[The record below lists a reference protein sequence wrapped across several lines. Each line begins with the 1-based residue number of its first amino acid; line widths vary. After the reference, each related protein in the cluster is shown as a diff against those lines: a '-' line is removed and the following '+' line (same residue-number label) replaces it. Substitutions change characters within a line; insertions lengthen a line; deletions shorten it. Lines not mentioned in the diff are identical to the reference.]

1 MLPEND
7 HAQHVI
13 GVETVSVPLSL
24 GRAGQTARFVD
35 AVEADI
41 ESRLTAAAQNI
52 SRDCCEHDVKVIR
65 LSGPTCS
72 GKTTA
77 TGKLTEALQDAG
89 MTVYPVSFDDFF
101 FGRAVLEER
110 ARLEGCD
117 PDYDSIDAIDVPKLQ
132 SCITELFEN
141 GRTRLPLFDFTIS
154 KRHGYRV
161 LDIRHDAHPILLFEG
176 IQAVYPEVSAMLS
189 SVRDR
194 SVFISALCNLRV
206 GHTLFCPED
215 LRLLRRL
222 IRDAALRASSAQFT
236 LGAWKGVRKNEDA
249 CILPYADDCDYLID
263 STMPYEVHM
272 IAPIARPLLRE
283 VPADAPEAAEAAR
296 LLAML
301 DGIEDIPSSLLPAK
315 SLYHEFI
322 PV

>member
-1 MLPEND
+1 MKQND
-7 HAQHVI
+7 HEQHVI
-13 GVETVSVPLSL
+13 GVDTVSVPLSL
-24 GRAGQTARFVD
+24 GRPEQAARFVN
-35 AVEADI
+35 AVEAGI
-41 ESRLTAAAQNI
+41 ESRLTAAAEKI
-52 SRDCCEHDVKVIR
+52 SRDCRANDIRIIR

-77 TGKLTEALQDAG
+77 TNKLTEALQNEG

-101 FGRAVLEER
+101 FGRALLEEKAER
-110 ARLEGCD
+110 EGHE

-132 SCITELFEN
+132 SCITELLEK
-141 GRTRLPLFDFTIS
+141 GRTRLPLFDFVIS
-154 KRHGYRV
+154 KRNGYRV
-161 LDIRHDAHPILLFEG
+161 LDIRRDEHPVLLFEG
-176 IQAVYPEVSAMLS
+176 IQAVYPEVTAMLS

-206 GHTLFCPED
+206 GHTLFTPED

-222 IRDAALRASSAQFT
+222 IRDAALRSSDAVFT
-236 LGAWKGVRKNEDA
+236 LNAWRGVRRNEDV

-263 STMPYEVHM
+263 STMPYEAHM
-272 IAPIARPLLRE
+272 IAPIARALLSA
-283 VPADAPEAAEAAR
+283 VPSEAPEAAEAAR
-296 LLAML
+296 LLTML
-301 DGIEDIPSSLLPAK
+301 EGIEPIPASLLPAK